1 MKYNAVLRGLPKLVE
16 WLEKRMEDLCGDN
29 LYVTTLH
36 CINSAIVKLGRLS
49 KPRTVYR
56 GLSGSVLPPQFWK
69 GHGNGGVEF
78 AFMSTT
84 SDRDVAIRYARGR
97 PGKSEAERQ
106 VKTVMEIKMGMIDRG
121 ADLAWLSQYPEEKE
135 ITFPPF
141 TGLEVATTDVEDSV
155 LIVNLRLNV
164 NLMSPT
170 IEESINKMQKAHLQL
185 LDTIHSNLRAAHSPK
200 RLLLSLK
207 GLLGA
212 EKGKEAE
219 FFNRVEN
226 FHTATEM
233 ALETQ
238 HEAFIALHEKSLWER
253 EYQEERGIIPE
264 KMRLAAAMCAR
275 VGEHEVAL
283 SLLRQAL
290 ERDRS
295 KSVDTKST
303 NFHGQMVL
311 AKARTRPIQH
321 PAPCPAPARRPWYA
335 ATLHATTST
344 SPAPPPAPTRL
355 LTSGGARRPATPRP
369 LLN

>member
-1 MKYNAVLRGLPKLVE
+1 
-16 WLEKRMEDLCGDN
+16 
-29 LYVTTLH
+29 VTTLH
-36 CINSAIVKLGRLS
+36 CINSAIVKMSRLA
-49 KPRTVYR
+49 KPQTVYR
-56 GLSGSVLPPQFWK
+56 GIAGRVLPAQFWRGA
-69 GHGNGGVEF
+69 GHGGVEF

-84 SDRDVAIRYARGR
+84 ADRTVAMQYAKGSQQS
-97 PGKSEAERQ
+97 KAS
-106 VKTVMEIKMGMIDRG
+106 TVMEIKMGMIDRG

-295 KSVDTKST
+295 ASADTKST
-303 NFHGQMVL
+303 NLHGSMVL